1 MMRRVLAMFAGGFLL
16 ACAPRTEP
24 ADTVAL
30 APSGGE
36 TMLRGEVQIVG
47 SAPVN
52 VQVVLQRERGGAVR
66 LIGPL
71 AEELAN
77 LSGALVE
84 VRGEVATS
92 PDPLVDQ
99 QVSVTRYDVVS
110 VNGRPVVLGE
120 IIDVT
125 GDRALL
131 RTAGGEEIHVV
142 GVPGGFRV
150 GQKVWVQGPQS
161 VLMQSYGTIRP

>member
-1 MMRRVLAMFAGGFLL
+1 MAIFVGGLLL

-36 TMLRGEVQIVG
+36 TVLRGEVQIVG
-47 SAPVN
+47 STPVN

-66 LIGPL
+66 LVGPL

-77 LSGALVE
+77 LSGAHVE
-84 VRGEVATS
+84 VQGEVATS
-92 PDPLVDQ
+92 PDPLIDR
-99 QVSVTRYDVVS
+99 QVTVTGYDVVS

-120 IIDVT
+120 IVEVT

-142 GVPGGFRV
+142 GVPGSFRV